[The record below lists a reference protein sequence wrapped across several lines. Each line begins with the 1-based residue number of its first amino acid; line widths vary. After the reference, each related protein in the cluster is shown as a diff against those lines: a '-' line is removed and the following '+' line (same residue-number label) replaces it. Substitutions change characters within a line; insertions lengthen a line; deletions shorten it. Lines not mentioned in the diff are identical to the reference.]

1 MKIALVEDDGDQAE
15 LVCKIIQATSHECEC
30 FPNGVSLIRAL
41 RDRSFDLFILDK
53 NLPDLSGDELVVW
66 IRRTVGHSTPVMFLT
81 SCLFE
86 ESLVGALNAGADDY
100 LSKPI
105 RPAELAARVKA
116 LLRRSYPSGHVRDT
130 SIQLGLYSLD
140 AVTKTARLRG
150 VDVGLAPK
158 EFEVALYLFGNVGRL
173 VPRDVIEKAVWG
185 RVIGPDSRTLDTH
198 VSRVR
203 TKMAI
208 KPDNGFQLVNV
219 YSHGFRLTQLSAE
232 EGRMSSAHSISQPTG
247 A

>member
-1 MKIALVEDDGDQAE
+1 MKIAVVEDNGDQAE
-15 LVCKIIQATSHECEC
+15 LVRKIIESTSHECEC
-30 FPNGVSLIRAL
+30 FSDGISLIRAL

-66 IRRTVGHSTPVMFLT
+66 IRRTVGLNVPVMFLT
-81 SCLFE
+81 SCRSE
-86 ESLVGALNAGADDY
+86 ESLVMALSSGADDY

-105 RPAELAARVKA
+105 RPAELVARIAA
-116 LLRRSYPSGHVRDT
+116 LLRRSYPLNQVDNSK
-130 SIQLGLYSLD
+130 IQLGLYSLD

-158 EFEVALYLFGNVGRL
+158 EFDVALYLFGNIGRL
-173 VPRDVIEKAVWG
+173 VPRDALEKAVWG

-208 KPDNGFQLVNV
+208 TPEHGFRLVNV

-232 EGRMSSAHSISQPTG
+232 EGQMSDG
-247 A
+247 R

>member
-1 MKIALVEDDGDQAE
+1 MKIALVEDSEDQAE
-15 LVCKIIQATSHECEC
+15 LVCRIVQSTSHECES
-30 FPNGVSLIRAL
+30 FINGVSLIRAL
-41 RDRSFDLFILDK
+41 RDQSFDLFILDK

-66 IRRTVGHSTPVMFLT
+66 IRRTVGLHTPVMFLT
-81 SCLFE
+81 SCQAE

-100 LSKPI
+100 VSKPI
-105 RPAELAARVKA
+105 RPAELAARIVA
-116 LLRRSYPSGHVRDT
+116 LLRRAYPSSHADDT
-130 SIQLGLYSLD
+130 VIELGPYSLD
-140 AVTKTARLRG
+140 AVTKTARLHG

-185 RVIGPDSRTLDTH
+185 RAIGPDSRTLDTH

-208 KPDNGFQLVNV
+208 KPEHGFRLVNV

-232 EGRMSSAHSISQPTG
+232 DGQVSCSY
-247 A
+247 